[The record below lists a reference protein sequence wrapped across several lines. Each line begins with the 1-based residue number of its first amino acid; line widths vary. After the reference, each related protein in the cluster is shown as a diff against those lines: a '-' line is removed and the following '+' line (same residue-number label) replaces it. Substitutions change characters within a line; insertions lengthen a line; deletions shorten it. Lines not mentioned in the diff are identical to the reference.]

1 MAALHLAL
9 PTQFPRI
16 RMGIRMSEVAKILS
30 AIFKARRE
38 KILGNYLTIGEL
50 LLDNP
55 KKLV

>member
-1 MAALHLAL
+1 MAKAAEDL
-9 PTQFPRI
+9 
-16 RMGIRMSEVAKILS
+16 E